1 MVVGRCDRHMQKN
14 EIWFIPYTQ
23 INSKCIKDIKNQNYT
38 LEET

>member
-23 INSKCIKDIKNQNYT
+23 INSCIKDIKNQNYT